1 MVNEIPPHILEKV
14 KLVFQNFDKNND
26 GVLKGDDEVVQNNQK
41 RREMGQGSIYT
52 IREDMDINAFYNA
65 NESIFAN
72 DVSSNSYKE
81 LYTESQFREADSNSD
96 GKISRKEAKAAKNN
110 ENIGKLYKP
119 QKGETL
125 EEYKA
130 RVMPEVMNL
139 LSSTVKPE
147 DIRDALKKY
156 HEQQMK
162 VIEDSIDAN
171 LDKEIEKLNDAEAD
185 FNAQKKQPKYGI

>member
-110 ENIGKLYKP
+110 ENIGKL
-119 QKGETL
+119 
-125 EEYKA
+125 
-130 RVMPEVMNL
+130 
-139 LSSTVKPE
+139 
-147 DIRDALKKY
+147 
-156 HEQQMK
+156 
-162 VIEDSIDAN
+162 
-171 LDKEIEKLNDAEAD
+171 
-185 FNAQKKQPKYGI
+185 